1 MYGEVNETSAS
12 QVIAAIQVAN
22 QFPTN
27 APIWLLINSG
37 GGSIIAGDRIVDAMQ
52 SSRRP
57 IYTVDVSFA
66 ASMSAWIWTF
76 GEKRYMQPRAILMFH
91 DAELGNDGNIQ
102 HLTQEVRVF
111 NAVVTAYNARVAM
124 LSGLSMEEIDRRE
137 AAEWWLLPQEA
148 ITDHLATDIV
158 HLSDYPQNILH
169 EDK

>member
-1 MYGEVNETSAS
+1 MNEASAS
-12 QVIAAIQVAN
+12 QVIASIQADN
-22 QFPTN
+22 KFPTN

-57 IYTVDVSFA
+57 IYTVDVSFS
-66 ASMSAWIWTF
+66 ASMAAWIWTF

-91 DAELGNDGNIQ
+91 DAELSNDGNIQ

-111 NAVVTAYNARVAM
+111 NAVVTAYNSRIAM
-124 LSGLSMEEIDRRE
+124 LSGLGIEEIQRRE

-148 ITDHLATDIV
+148 IDAHLATDVV
-158 HLSDYPQNILH
+158 HLSDYPQQIQRGNGNG
-169 EDK
+169 